1 MKNKILVTGGA
12 GYVGTALIPKLLDKG
27 YEVTVF
33 DNLMVG
39 GNQLLPF
46 FNKRNFRFVKGDIR
60 DYNALKAV
68 VEANDIII
76 HLAAIVGFPACR
88 LNPELAKEV
97 NIDGTVNLIKACG
110 PNKPILYG
118 STGSNYGSVTNICT
132 EETPL
137 NPLSLYGETKTQAE
151 KLLVDRGN
159 TIAYRFATAF
169 GVSPRLRL
177 DLLINDFTNKC
188 LRDGYLVVYEKNFMR
203 TFIHVSDIAESF
215 LFGIDNWKQMAN
227 NVYNVGSDSMNYSKE
242 QVCNLIGNKTNAFI
256 HFEDIGSDADKRNYI
271 VSYDKINQLGFDVK
285 VSLEEGIDEIYKAL
299 KVIDFNDVYTNAKY
313 F

>member
-1 MKNKILVTGGA
+1 
-12 GYVGTALIPKLLDKG
+12 
-27 YEVTVF
+27 
-33 DNLMVG
+33 
-39 GNQLLPF
+39 
-46 FNKRNFRFVKGDIR
+46 
-60 DYNALKAV
+60 
-68 VEANDIII
+68 
-76 HLAAIVGFPACR
+76 
-88 LNPELAKEV
+88 
-97 NIDGTVNLIKACG
+97 
-110 PNKPILYG
+110 
-118 STGSNYGSVTNICT
+118 
-132 EETPL
+132 
-137 NPLSLYGETKTQAE
+137 
-151 KLLVDRGN
+151 VDRGN